1 MNKLTKIIVILM
13 ITTIIIYTLIGICR
27 TRENELYKDNI
38 QSGDILNSGDVVDIS
53 GDEADRI
60 AYEITS
66 GDDEVVLKGVSE
78 GMIST
83 TTYKFNGEK
92 LMSITLSEEIT
103 SGDDKL
109 VEKIYNHMK
118 TDEDM
123 LMVYSSIE
131 KNGNIITAVL
141 KDDYVAVYGDAGK
154 KEIYEELMLS
164 LELSK

>member
-13 ITTIIIYTLIGICR
+13 ITTIIIYTIIGIYR
-27 TRENELYKDNI
+27 TRENELNKDNI
-38 QSGDILNSGDVVDIS
+38 QSGDILNSGDDVDIS
-53 GDEADRI
+53 GDEEDRI

-103 SGDDKL
+103 SGDDEL

-154 KEIYEELMLS
+154 KEIYEELMHS